1 VCALAGGDIRG
12 DGPARATS
20 GRAGDKIVKKY
31 KLKTHKAT
39 AKRVCVTGG
48 GKHMHLKAA
57 RTKYRRK
64 KDPARN
70 RSLSQPTV
78 MASGDSHKMKR
89 LLPYG

>member
-1 VCALAGGDIRG
+1 MYRPSRQEAPYERVGVEI
-12 DGPARATS
+12 TM
-20 GRAGDKIVKKY
+20 KKY

-39 AKRVCVTGG
+39 AKRVRMTGG
-48 GKHMHLKAA
+48 GKDRHLKAA

-64 KDPARN
+64 KDPTRN

-78 MASGDSHKMKR
+78 LAHGDTLKMKR

>member
-1 VCALAGGDIRG
+1 MYRPNRQEL
-12 DGPARATS
+12 S
-20 GRAGDKIVKKY
+20 LRAGPEIEITMKKY

-39 AKRVCVTGG
+39 AKRVRMTGG
-48 GKHMHLKAA
+48 GKYMHLKAA

-64 KDPARN
+64 KDPTRN

-78 MASGDSHKMKR
+78 LSQGDTHKMKR

>member
-1 VCALAGGDIRG
+1 MANG
-12 DGPARATS
+12 
-20 GRAGDKIVKKY
+20 

-39 AKRVCVTGG
+39 AKRVRITGS
-48 GKHMHLKAA
+48 GKYTHLKAA

-64 KDPARN
+64 KDPTRN

-78 MASGDSHKMKR
+78 MAGGDAHKMKR